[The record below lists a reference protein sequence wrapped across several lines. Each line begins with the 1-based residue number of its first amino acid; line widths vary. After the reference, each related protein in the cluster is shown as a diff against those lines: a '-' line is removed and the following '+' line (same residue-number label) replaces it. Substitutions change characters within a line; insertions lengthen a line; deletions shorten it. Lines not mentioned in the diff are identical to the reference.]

1 MTDSEKALAAALD
14 KGGFKPKPRPNSTKA
29 VHALNG
35 AHALLAKALLYVKQA
50 KDELGDV
57 RIREPMVYPLI
68 TDVDAVLTLI
78 RSTMA
83 DLTHVAETP
92 RGLALKTETP
102 EEGP

>member
-29 VHALNG
+29 VHALHG

-68 TDVDAVLTLI
+68 TDVDAV
-78 RSTMA
+78 RVQSKKDDGRWCA
-83 DLTHVAETP
+83 YCAE
-92 RGLALKTETP
+92 ES
-102 EEGP
+102 